1 VETLALPFLFYF
13 CFKKGVKMT
22 VKKFLENNKAAI
34 MYDFAN
40 KELEKILARSKEL
53 NKKMEVLP
61 DKNSVE
67 GLNILVESQRL
78 AGKIEGINLIMEELE
93 RLAKIS

>member
-1 VETLALPFLFYF
+1 MTL
-13 CFKKGVKMT
+13 KE
-22 VKKFLENNKAAI
+22 FLENNKVEL
-34 MYDFAN
+34 MYDFVN
-40 KELEKILARSKEL
+40 KELKKILARSKEL
-53 NKKMEVLP
+53 NRKMKALP

-67 GLNILVESQRL
+67 GLNILVESQHL

>member
-1 VETLALPFLFYF
+1 
-13 CFKKGVKMT
+13 MT
-22 VKKFLENNKAAI
+22 VKNFLENNKVAI
-34 MYDFAN
+34 MYDFTN
-40 KELEKILARSKEL
+40 KELEKILARSEEL
-53 NKKMEVLP
+53 NKKMEALP

>member
-1 VETLALPFLFYF
+1 
-13 CFKKGVKMT
+13 M
-22 VKKFLENNKAAI
+22 KA
-34 MYDFAN
+34 
-40 KELEKILARSKEL
+40 
-53 NKKMEVLP
+53 LP

-93 RLAKIS
+93 HLAKIS

>member
-1 VETLALPFLFYF
+1 
-13 CFKKGVKMT
+13 MT
-22 VKKFLENNKAAI
+22 VKNFLENNKAAI

-40 KELEKILARSKEL
+40 EELEKILARSKEL

>member
-1 VETLALPFLFYF
+1 
-13 CFKKGVKMT
+13 
-22 VKKFLENNKAAI
+22 

-78 AGKIEGINLIMEELE
+78 AGKMEGINLIMEELE

>member
-1 VETLALPFLFYF
+1 
-13 CFKKGVKMT
+13 MT
-22 VKKFLENNKAAI
+22 VKIFWKNNKAAI

>member
-1 VETLALPFLFYF
+1 
-13 CFKKGVKMT
+13 MT
-22 VKKFLENNKAAI
+22 VKEFLENNKAAI

-53 NKKMEVLP
+53 NKKMEALP

-67 GLNILVESQRL
+67 GLTIIVESQRL

>member
-1 VETLALPFLFYF
+1 
-13 CFKKGVKMT
+13 MT
-22 VKKFLENNKAAI
+22 VKEFLEDNKAAI
-34 MYDFAN
+34 MDDFAN

-53 NKKMEVLP
+53 NKKMKVLT